1 MMVAKNKGFYVISFD
16 LLQYWLNNIFNNV
29 VIFQLWAIYVLKGMW
44 LENSVHLITV
54 GD

>member
-29 VIFQLWAIYVLKGMW
+29 VIFQLWAIYVVNGMW